1 MSTLPPN
8 QSGDQVSR
16 PLSET
21 RSEDSEEMKLQRLS
35 EAMRALSIERGMSP
49 EEYDKRRQQ
58 LSDRRDRSEFMLQF
72 GSFPNGRR
80 DSATS

>member
-8 QSGDQVSR
+8 QNGEQVSR
-16 PLSET
+16 PPSET

-49 EEYDKRRQQ
+49 KEYDKRRQQ
-58 LSDRRDRSEFMLQF
+58 LSERRDRSEFTLQF
-72 GSFPNGRR
+72 GNFPNGRS